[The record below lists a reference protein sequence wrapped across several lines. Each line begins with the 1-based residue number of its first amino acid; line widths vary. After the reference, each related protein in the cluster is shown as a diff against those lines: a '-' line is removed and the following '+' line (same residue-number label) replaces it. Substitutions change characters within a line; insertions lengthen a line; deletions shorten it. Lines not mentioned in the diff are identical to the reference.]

1 MGPEKIRRAV
11 RCEIQKLSPVAQARK
26 RIPVQIGE
34 TVRKGAGAENFRFF
48 LRFACQN
55 GDGLFPIGEER
66 GKHAV
71 RQFLPADEFL
81 SSIRRAK
88 ADIATRPGCG
98 NPSAPSM
105 I

>member
-1 MGPEKIRRAV
+1 MGSEKLRRTV
-11 RCEIQKLSPVAQARK
+11 RRQIQQLSPVAQMRK
-26 RIPVQIGE
+26 RIPVQIGK
-34 TVRKGAGAENFRFF
+34 TARKGAGAENFRFF

-55 GDGLFPIGEER
+55 GDGLFPVGEER

-71 RQFLPADEFL
+71 RQRMNFFP
-81 SSIRRAK
+81 SIRRAK